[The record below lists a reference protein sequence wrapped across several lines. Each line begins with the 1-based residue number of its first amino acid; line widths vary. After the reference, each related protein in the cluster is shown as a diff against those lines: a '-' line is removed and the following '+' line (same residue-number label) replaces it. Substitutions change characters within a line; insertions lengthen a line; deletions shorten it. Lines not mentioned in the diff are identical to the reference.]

1 MITVRKVEP
10 IGSHA
15 ATGFLEYADRGKSGI
30 GTVTLHDY
38 PPSPRGKAL
47 REARHAA
54 DLTLGQAARLAR
66 LPRETST

>member
-47 REARHAA
+47 REARHAPRA
-54 DLTLGQAARLAR
+54 RRPGAGQERK
-66 LPRETST
+66 

>member
-15 ATGFLEYADRGKSGI
+15 ATGFLEYADRSKSGI

-38 PPSPRGKAL
+38 PPSPQGRAPHSET
-47 REARHAA
+47 RASC
-54 DLTLGQAARLAR
+54 RLSLICAC
-66 LPRETST
+66 SGI